1 MIFAVL
7 CRKVANAFLL
17 HPLTGF
23 IQFVIILFYYR
34 FYSVR
39 YYIILLQVL
48 FSSLLLLYYI
58 ILLQVLFSSLL
69 YYFITGFIQFVI
81 KLFYY
86 RFYSVCCPG
95 CGGLVP
101 AAAGRLS
108 ANGAAAV
115 HGLAYS
121 LNNRTCCQNPS
132 ASATAAA
139 FATATGEIPVIC
151 FHIFHNKYFSF
162 FFFIFFSYFFIF
174 V

>member
-1 MIFAVL
+1 MLSYYTLWQVL
-7 CRKVANAFLL
+7 FSSLL
-17 HPLTGF
+17 LLYYFITGF

-34 FYSVR
+34 FY
-39 YYIILLQVL
+39 
-48 FSSLLLLYYI
+48 FSSLL
-58 ILLQVLFSSLL
+58 LL

-86 RFYSVCCPG
+86 RIYSVCCPG

-121 LNNRTCCQNPS
+121 LNKPHLLPKTPPHLQQLLHLQLRQVKFRSFVFIFFITN
-132 ASATAAA
+132 
-139 FATATGEIPVIC
+139 
-151 FHIFHNKYFSF
+151 IFH

-174 V
+174 VWNY